1 LEVAPCDDHVLV
13 AARYMWCWMELLG
26 QSPLFLA
33 AVAILKRF
41 ARFDVPVLIE
51 GETGTGKEL
60 AARAVHYQ
68 SPRRDRPFIP
78 VNCGALPDTLVE
90 NEFFGHERGAFTDAR
105 DSARGL
111 ITLADGGTLFLD
123 EIDALSAKGQV
134 TLLRFLQDQRYRP
147 LGAPSDRRADV
158 RIIAATNRQLESLAA
173 QGQFRLDLLFRIKVM
188 FVELPPLR
196 LRDGDATLL
205 AEHFLDVCARRFRE
219 PRKRLARSTIA
230 WIDRYEWPGNV
241 RELENTIM
249 RQCLMTDAEVLVFPS
264 DTGVPEPPE
273 SRVSYAHAKARALAE
288 FDRAFLRNSLL
299 RAGGNVT
306 RAANDV
312 QKDRR
317 AFGRLM
323 KKYGISV
330 RDFRR

>member
-1 LEVAPCDDHVLV
+1 
-13 AARYMWCWMELLG
+13 MELLG

-33 AVAILKRF
+33 AVEVLKRF

-158 RIIAATNRQLESLAA
+158 RIIAATNQQLESLAA
-173 QGQFRLDLLFRIKVM
+173 QGQFRSDLLFRIKVM

-196 LRDGDATLL
+196 LRDGDANLL
-205 AEHFLDVCARRFRE
+205 AEHFLDACAQRFRE
-219 PRKRLARSTIA
+219 PRKRLAKSTIA

-249 RQCLMTDAEVLVFPS
+249 RHCLLTDAEVLVFP
-264 DTGVPEPPE
+264 DATPAREAE
-273 SRVSYAHAKARALAE
+273 SRLSYAEAKALALAD
-288 FDRAFLRNSLL
+288 FDRRFLRDSLR
-299 RAGGNVT
+299 RASGNVT
-306 RAANDV
+306 RAASDV
-312 QKDRR
+312 HKDRR

-330 RDFRR
+330 RDFQP